1 MINFASGK
9 DRYGRSNHS
18 CRMFLVYRSYLQAAH
33 RSDTSRSRIHWG
45 SLPEPTYKQVY
56 DGQTG
61 HAEAIRITYA
71 PKKISYWDILEV
83 FWRAHDPTTCNRQGE
98 DIGEQ
103 YRSAI
108 FYLNPE
114 QQQIALKSKELIE
127 QSGIFSD
134 PIVTEIL
141 PATIF
146 YPAKEEYHQNY
157 YENNTDRGYCI
168 FSIAPKINKIHNLF
182 EEKIKPEYQNLE
194 NENRTQETL

>member
-1 MINFASGK
+1 MPPEKTGMEEAII
-9 DRYGRSNHS
+9 
-18 CRMFLVYRSYLQAAH
+18 AAGCFWCTEAIFK
-33 RSDTSRSRIHWG
+33 RLIGVTQVEVGFTGG
-45 SLPEPTYKQVY
+45 SLPEPTYKQVCH
-56 DGQTG
+56 GQTG
-61 HAEAIRITYA
+61 HAEAIRIIYD
-71 PKKISYWDILEV
+71 PKKISYWDILEI
-83 FWRAHDPTTCNRQGE
+83 FWKAHDPTT
-98 DIGEQ
+98 
-103 YRSAI
+103 
-108 FYLNPE
+108 LNPK

-182 EEKIKPEYQNLE
+182 QKKIKPEYQNLE

>member
-1 MINFASGK
+1 MPPEKTGMEEAII
-9 DRYGRSNHS
+9 
-18 CRMFLVYRSYLQAAH
+18 AAGCFWCTEAIFK
-33 RSDTSRSRIHWG
+33 RLIGVTQVEVGFTGG
-45 SLPEPTYKQVY
+45 SLPEPTYKQVCH
-56 DGQTG
+56 GQTG
-61 HAEAIRITYA
+61 HAEAIRITYD

-114 QQQIALKSKELIE
+114 QQQIALKSKKLIE